1 MNGRQITYL
10 CAATARLFRYFWAV
24 MTPTKRKL
32 LDLEP
37 GCSVAGEPLSCGA
50 HSPPPW
56 SFFRPPFS
64 PQPAGFAFRFC
75 PAFFNSVAL
84 GKMSLE
90 ASVNPTTS
98 PSRTLNQALRL
109 RPAIPQNFPSSP
121 WVLTRSWTD
130 ARWKINRNKTERRI
144 CGGRVCPESSRAHT
158 HSLMVEKPFSSSCLR
173 SITAVS
179 LKPPPEPFSAAR
191 HSRGWPSS
199 CLPLSTVRKRRRR
212 STNTAAFFLRLE

>member
-1 MNGRQITYL
+1 
-10 CAATARLFRYFWAV
+10 
-24 MTPTKRKL
+24 MTPTNKKS

-37 GCSVAGEPLSCGA
+37 GFSVAGEPLSCGGHCTPA
-50 HSPPPW
+50 YSLL
-56 SFFRPPFS
+56 RPPFN

-98 PSRTLNQALRL
+98 PNRTLNHALRL
-109 RPAIPQNFPSSP
+109 RPAIPQKFTSSLCI
-121 WVLTRSWTD
+121 LTVYLKNVSVK
-130 ARWKINRNKTERRI
+130 ANQYKNKSKNNPNRI
-144 CGGRVCPESSRAHT
+144 GSALVSPENRAHT

-179 LKPPPEPFSAAR
+179 LKPPPEPFSAAAPYNHQAVR
-191 HSRGWPSS
+191 RYRPSANFNADRQMQQLLS
-199 CLPLSTVRKRRRR
+199 LP
-212 STNTAAFFLRLE
+212 